1 MEREPHHL
9 SFENAKYSNAIIY
22 GRTDYQQL
30 ALLLM
35 NIDSQKADIY
45 EGLTGSFVRE
55 RADNLYLPALEDDG
69 LIRKSEHG
77 TWELVKDRGSNLEF
91 GSAGEGTFAKCTSEI
106 PVVAQEAMSDFNV
119 TRKALDPRP
128 IYSLRVGQSMLQCFQ
143 SASVSRTL

>member
-9 SFENAKYSNAIIY
+9 CFENSKWSSTVIY
-22 GRTDYQQL
+22 GRTDFQQL

-69 LIRKSEHG
+69 LIRKNEHG
-77 TWELVKDRGSNLEF
+77 TWELVKDRGSNFEF
-91 GSAGEGTFAKCTSEI
+91 GSAGEGAFSKRTSEI
-106 PVVAQEAMSDFNV
+106 PVVQEAVSDFSV
-119 TRKALDPRP
+119 TRKALHPRP
-128 IYSLRVGQSMLQCFQ
+128 IYSLRAGQSMMQCFQ
-143 SASVSRTL
+143 SASVSRAL